1 MRKVRRNTY
10 ILIAILIILVSVGAF
25 FAFMTPNR
33 ITEISFNIIAL
44 VVSTISVSLAIL
56 SQLSTER
63 SRKIDERVM
72 RDLREIDRNVEDD
85 AAVDRSLRYKLDKII
100 AQNEIIYVKMGG
112 NLEDFNE
119 KTADFAR
126 EKQLEQRRKEKKA
139 SKSPNLDK
147 I

>member
-1 MRKVRRNTY
+1 MHKVRRNTY
-10 ILIAILIILVSVGAF
+10 ILTAILVILVSIGAF

-139 SKSPNLDK
+139 SKKS
-147 I
+147 

>member
-1 MRKVRRNTY
+1 MHKVRRNTY
-10 ILIAILIILVSVGAF
+10 ILTAILVILVSVGAF

-139 SKSPNLDK
+139 SKKS
-147 I
+147 

>member
-1 MRKVRRNTY
+1 MHKVRRNTY

-85 AAVDRSLRYKLDKII
+85 VAVDRSLRYKLDKII

-139 SKSPNLDK
+139 SKKS
-147 I
+147 

>member
-139 SKSPNLDK
+139 SKKS
-147 I
+147 